1 MTVKVEILKTTSGVN
16 DGAVYPT
23 HYEAG
28 TTHQIGH
35 DLAAAFAAMGV
46 CKILETLSDNEQPAA
61 VETPKELK
69 AMKVDELR
77 ALAID
82 LGIEFDETAKK
93 ADLIEAI
100 EAARG

>member
-1 MTVKVEILKTTSGVN
+1 MTVQVKMLKSASGVN
-16 DGAVYPT
+16 DGNVYAT
-23 HYEAG
+23 HYEAEG
-28 TTHQIGH
+28 VYTIGF
-35 DLAAAFAAMGV
+35 DLAQAFTGMGV
-46 CKILETLSDNEQPAA
+46 CEILATLQKDDEPVMEA
-61 VETPKELK
+61 PKELK

-100 EAARG
+100 SAAKGE